1 MNHAIHQ
8 INKLFIG
15 YLTGAEHDATKEQS
29 PEAGEVGPIHRE
41 CLAECRGPA
50 SHKRNFMPCTA
61 RTMQSEALPQ
71 VSSNGEEG
79 ASQKDREAEAERAC
93 MEVL

>member
-1 MNHAIHQ
+1 
-8 INKLFIG
+8 
-15 YLTGAEHDATKEQS
+15 
-29 PEAGEVGPIHRE
+29 
-41 CLAECRGPA
+41 
-50 SHKRNFMPCTA
+50 MPCTA